1 MSAGRKPVTTVRVV
15 TGRLA
20 ACAGFSARGC
30 GVLCVA
36 LGVLSA
42 FTTAALLFVAPRSSL
57 CGLVASVRPSLS
69 EFPLHTHVC
78 WWSPL
83 FGVPVGSA
91 ALFTE
96 LACLLAELGS
106 RRAVDAAT
114 AAVPAGEYRRR
125 VFVWCAVRFFAA
137 LLWLGELD

>member
-1 MSAGRKPVTTVRVV
+1 MRRALTPATHT
-15 TGRLA
+15 
-20 ACAGFSARGC
+20 C
-30 GVLCVA
+30 VLVD
-36 LGVLSA
+36 
-42 FTTAALLFVAPRSSL
+42 P
-57 CGLVASVRPSLS
+57 
-69 EFPLHTHVC
+69 
-78 WWSPL
+78 SPL
-83 FGVPVGSA
+83 CGVPVGSA